1 MLIKINQLK
10 KVEIMVSPEIP
21 ERIKALSSKAS
32 SLGYNVDISTSISK
46 FLDKELNKIEEQ
58 LEKEINGQGNL
69 SDNER

>member
-10 KVEIMVSPEIP
+10 KIEIMVSPEIP